1 MHNGI
6 LVGIITF
13 AVFFLESL
21 LHYNIGKNSGSKRF
35 YIQFPN
41 YRDFFRIVIVL
52 GFFSF
57 CNGCIVTWAE
67 NLVNHSD

>member
-1 MHNGI
+1 MHQGI
-6 LVGIITF
+6 LVGMVTF
-13 AVFFLESL
+13 VVFFVESL

-41 YRDFFRIVIVL
+41 YKDFFRIIIVL

-57 CNGCIVTWAE
+57 CNGCIVTYTKI
-67 NLVNHSD
+67 

>member
-1 MHNGI
+1 MHHGV
-6 LVGIITF
+6 LVGLITF
-13 AVFFLESL
+13 VVFFIESL

-41 YRDFFRIVIVL
+41 YRDFFRIIIVL

-57 CNGCIVTWAE
+57 CNGCIVTWTN
-67 NLVNHSD
+67 NLVN